1 MKKRLLAMVLL
12 LVMTLSACSLPFNKM
27 EGDNNKKEEGKE
39 TSKEEKNEVGEAG
52 LNALLGYD
60 AEKLLDVEEIKDF
73 EDIDIEANVK
83 PYDVK
88 DSSEV
93 YGFDPYDDPE
103 SIEKTVQEIKNSGY
117 FKVDYDVMKQPFG
130 IYENNQYLGRNSFVT
145 TDSVVHLYHII
156 YLGMME
162 DMEQNSLKQKL
173 MALSKNCLD
182 NALSDYKEA
191 KGEEK
196 DVLMRNAALFLC
208 AVDLL
213 EAEYD
218 GEVPSEVRDL
228 ADKELENIKAEGNAV
243 SNITGNEI
251 DYSQFKV
258 RGNYTKNENLK
269 KYFRVNM
276 LYSQELVKLENPDG
290 SINLDAVKQAMLIS
304 RAMLKDET
312 SFKLWQDIYKPI
324 SFLVENTEDTTP
336 IDIYKSISKV
346 TKENTVE
353 AILDEK
359 VINHVADMISQ
370 KEGPKIKPD
379 SGKVFAFLPQRA
391 VVDNTWLQNLIDT
404 SPQSKRPV
412 ASGVD
417 LMALLGNSLAER
429 LTLTNEDN
437 LKWEDFKDKY
447 EKTKAIVD
455 ARSDKEEK
463 ANIYRTWLWVLK
475 AFNEEY
481 GEGYPD
487 FMRNEKWKY
496 KDLNTALASWAQL
509 KHDTI
514 LYAKQYG
521 AEMGGSEPS
530 IIKHYVEPNVNL
542 YRRVKYLVE
551 KTMDVDEKYS
561 LLNNDQKA
569 RLKDFD
575 YMLDFFI
582 EVSIKELKD
591 ETTSDDDNDRLS
603 VIGGEMENIFIAF
616 NKDDVNNEY
625 EISAS
630 DRDTANIAD
639 IQRIGSNTVG
649 KPEGSFL
656 EVGSGSF
663 SFMKAIYRLDGKYFV
678 GTGPVMNYYEFYS
691 EDRLTNDDFKEML
704 SNFYM
709 PADEKK
715 GKEVYPFFEKQLY
728 SEIKSYY

>member
-12 LVMTLSACSLPFNKM
+12 LVMALSACSSPFNKM
-27 EGDNNKKEEGKE
+27 GGDDNKKEEGKE

-60 AEKLLDVEEIKDF
+60 AEKLLDVEEVKDF
-73 EDIDIEANVK
+73 EEIDVEANVK
-83 PYDVK
+83 PYDVPKESKMINGFVQDEYTQEYNAKMMKNLK
-88 DSSEV
+88 DN
-93 YGFDPYDDPE
+93 GFFIDY
-103 SIEKTVQEIKNSGY
+103 EKYQ
-117 FKVDYDVMKQPFG
+117 QPFS
-130 IYENNQYLGRNSFVT
+130 IYETNQYMGSNNFVT
-145 TDSVVHLYHII
+145 TDSIVHLYHII

-162 DMEQNSLKQKL
+162 DMEQNALKQKL

-191 KGEEK
+191 NGEEK

-213 EAEYD
+213 EANYD

-276 LYSQELVKLENPDG
+276 LYSQELVKLENPDKT
-290 SINLDAVKQAMLIS
+290 INLDAVKQAMLIS

-336 IDIYKSISKV
+336 IDIYKSISKL
-346 TKENTVE
+346 TKDNSVE
-353 AILDEK
+353 AILEK
-359 VINHVADMISQ
+359 NVVNAVADDIAN
-370 KEGPKIKPD
+370 KEDPKIKPD

-391 VVDNTWLQNLIDT
+391 VVDNTWLQNLVDT
-404 SPQSKRPV
+404 DPKSKRPV
-412 ASGVD
+412 VSGVD

-437 LKWEDFKDKY
+437 LKWDKFKEKY
-447 EKTKAIVD
+447 EETKAMVD
-455 ARSDKEEK
+455 ARTDKEEK

-475 AFNEEY
+475 AFNNEY

-487 FMRNEKWKY
+487 FMRSEKWQY

-514 LYAKQYG
+514 LYAKQFG
-521 AEMGGSEPS
+521 AECGGDEPTDLR
-530 IIKHYVEPNVNL
+530 HYVEPNVNL
-542 YRRVKYLVE
+542 YRRVKYLVGL
-551 KTMDVDEKYS
+551 TMDADEKYS
-561 LLNNDQKA
+561 LLNDEQKA

-575 YMLDFFI
+575 DMLEFLI
-582 EVSIKELKD
+582 KVSIEELKD
-591 ETTSDDDNDRLS
+591 ETTSDEDNERLK

-616 NKDDVNNEY
+616 NKDDSGEEF
-625 EISAS
+625 EIPPV
-630 DRDTANIAD
+630 DRDTANVAD
-639 IQRIGSNTVG
+639 IQRIGSNVVD

-656 EVGSGSF
+656 EVGSGRF
-663 SFMKAIYRLDGKYFV
+663 STIYVVYRLNGKYYL
-678 GTGPVMNYYEFYS
+678 GSGSVMNYYEFYS
-691 EDRLTNDDFKEML
+691 ENRLDNNEFKEML
-704 SNFYM
+704 PIYDM
-709 PADEKK
+709 EGEKDK
-715 GKEVYPFFEKQLY
+715 IEPFFKKELFTNKVGSLY
-728 SEIKSYY
+728 

>member
-12 LVMTLSACSLPFNKM
+12 LVMTLSACSSPFTKM
-27 EGDNNKKEEGKE
+27 GGDDNKKEEGKE
-39 TSKEEKNEVGEAG
+39 TSKEKNEVGEAG

-60 AEKLLDVEEIKDF
+60 AEKLLDVEEVKDF
-73 EDIDIEANVK
+73 EDIEIEANVK
-83 PYDVK
+83 PYDVQ
-88 DSSEV
+88 DPSEV
-93 YGFDPYDDPE
+93 YGFSPYDEPANVA
-103 SIEKTVQEIKNSGY
+103 KAVQRLKDSGY
-117 FKVDYDVMKQPFG
+117 FRINYNTFKQPFG
-130 IYENNQYLGRNSFVT
+130 IYEDNQYMGNNSFIT

-182 NALSDYKEA
+182 NALLDYKEA
-191 KGEEK
+191 KGDEK

-218 GEVPSEVRDL
+218 GEVPSEVRAL
-228 ADKELENIKAEGNAV
+228 ADDELKNIKAEGNAA
-243 SNITGNEI
+243 SNITGNDI

-269 KYFRVNM
+269 KYFKVNM
-276 LYSQELVKLENPDG
+276 LYSQELVRLENPDG
-290 SINLDAVKQAMLIS
+290 SINLDALKQAILIS
-304 RAMLKDET
+304 RHMLKDET

-324 SFLVENTEDTTP
+324 SFLVENTEDITP
-336 IDIYKSISKV
+336 IDIYTSISKV
-346 TKENTVE
+346 TKDNTID

-359 VINHVADMISQ
+359 VLSAVADDIANTDD
-370 KEGPKIKPD
+370 PKIKPD

-391 VVDNTWLQNLIDT
+391 VVDNTWLQNLVDT
-404 SPQSKRPV
+404 NRMSKRPV
-412 ASGVD
+412 VSGVD

-437 LKWEDFKDKY
+437 LKWDKFEEKY
-447 EKTKAIVD
+447 EETKAMVD
-455 ARSDKEEK
+455 ARTDKEEK

-475 AFNEEY
+475 AFNNEY

-487 FMRNEKWKY
+487 FMRSERWQY

-509 KHDTI
+509 KHDTV
-514 LYAKQYG
+514 LYAKQFG
-521 AEMGGSEPS
+521 AEMGGDEPT

-542 YRRVKYLVE
+542 YRRVKYLVGL
-551 KTMDVDEKYS
+551 TMDADEKYS

-575 YMLDFFI
+575 NMLEFLI
-582 EVSIKELKD
+582 KVSIEELKD
-591 ETTSDDDNDRLS
+591 ETTSDEDNDRLG

-616 NKDDVNNEY
+616 NKDDVNGEY
-625 EISAS
+625 EIRPSE
-630 DRDTANIAD
+630 RDTANIAD
-639 IQRIGSNTVG
+639 IQKIGSNDVD

-663 SFMKAIYRLDGKYFV
+663 SYMTAIYRLDGKYFV
-678 GTGPVMNYYEFYS
+678 GSGPVMNYYEFYS
-691 EDRLTNDDFKEML
+691 EDRLTNDDFKELL
-704 SNFYM
+704 SNFYS
-709 PADEKK
+709 AKSENRKQ
-715 GKEVYPFFEKQLY
+715 VHPFFENELY
-728 SEIKSYY
+728 DKIEFGY

>member
-12 LVMTLSACSLPFNKM
+12 LVMTLSACSSPFNNM
-27 EGDNNKKEEGKE
+27 GGEDNKKEEGKE
-39 TSKEEKNEVGEAG
+39 TSKEKNEVGEAG

-60 AEKLLDVEEIKDF
+60 AEKLLDVEEVKDF
-73 EDIDIEANVK
+73 EDIEVEANVK
-83 PYDVK
+83 PYDVQ
-88 DSSEV
+88 DPSEV
-93 YGFDPYDDPE
+93 YGFSPYDEPANVA
-103 SIEKTVQEIKNSGY
+103 KAVQRLKDSGY
-117 FKVDYDVMKQPFG
+117 FRINYNTFKQPFG
-130 IYENNQYLGRNSFVT
+130 IYEDNQYMGNNSFIT

-182 NALSDYKEA
+182 NALLDYKEA
-191 KGEEK
+191 KGDEK

-228 ADKELENIKAEGNAV
+228 ADDELKNIKAEGNAV
-243 SNITGNEI
+243 SNITGNDI

-269 KYFRVNM
+269 KYFKVNM

-290 SINLDAVKQAMLIS
+290 SINLDALKQAILIS
-304 RAMLKDET
+304 RHMLKDET

-324 SFLVENTEDTTP
+324 SFLVENTEDITP
-336 IDIYKSISKV
+336 IDIYTSISKV
-346 TKENTVE
+346 TKDNTID

-359 VINHVADMISQ
+359 VLSAVADDI
-370 KEGPKIKPD
+370 KNTDDPKIKPD

-391 VVDNTWLQNLIDT
+391 VVDNTWLQNLVDT
-404 SPQSKRPV
+404 NPQSKRPV
-412 ASGVD
+412 VSGVD

-437 LKWEDFKDKY
+437 LKWDKFEEKY
-447 EKTKAIVD
+447 EETKAMVD
-455 ARSDKEEK
+455 ARTDEEEK

-475 AFNEEY
+475 AFNNEY

-487 FMRNEKWKY
+487 FMRSERWQY
-496 KDLNTALASWAQL
+496 KDLNAALASWAQL
-509 KHDTI
+509 KHDTV
-514 LYAKQYG
+514 LYAKQFG
-521 AEMGGSEPS
+521 AEMGGDEPTV
-530 IIKHYVEPNVNL
+530 IKHYVEPNVNL
-542 YRRVKYLVE
+542 YRRVKYLVGL
-551 KTMDVDEKYS
+551 TMDADEKYS
-561 LLNNDQKA
+561 LLNKDQKA

-575 YMLDFFI
+575 DMLEFLI
-582 EVSIKELKD
+582 KVSIEELKD
-591 ETTSDDDNDRLS
+591 ETTSDEDNDRLG

-616 NKDDVNNEY
+616 NKDDVNGEY
-625 EISAS
+625 EIRPSE
-630 DRDTANIAD
+630 RDTANIAD
-639 IQRIGSNTVG
+639 IQKIGSNDVD

-663 SFMKAIYRLDGKYFV
+663 SYMTAIYRLDGKYFV
-678 GTGPVMNYYEFYS
+678 GSGPVMNYYEFYS
-691 EDRLTNDDFKEML
+691 EDRLTNDDFKELL
-704 SNFYM
+704 SNFYS
-709 PADEKK
+709 AKSENRKQ
-715 GKEVYPFFEKQLY
+715 VHPFFENELY
-728 SEIKSYY
+728 DKIEFGY

>member
-1 MKKRLLAMVLL
+1 MVLL
-12 LVMTLSACSLPFNKM
+12 LVMTLSACSLPFTKM
-27 EGDNNKKEEGKE
+27 GGDDNKKEEGKE
-39 TSKEEKNEVGEAG
+39 TSKEEKNEVDEAD

-60 AEKLLDVEEIKDF
+60 AEKLMNVEEIKDF

-93 YGFDPYDDPE
+93 YGFNPYDDPE

-162 DMEQNSLKQKL
+162 DMEQNALKQKL

-228 ADKELENIKAEGNAV
+228 ADKELENIKSEGNAV

-276 LYSQELVKLENPDG
+276 LYSQELVKLENPDKT
-290 SINLDAVKQAMLIS
+290 INLDAVKQAMLIS

-336 IDIYKSISKV
+336 IDIYKSVSKI
-346 TKENTVE
+346 TKDNSVE
-353 AILDEK
+353 AILEK
-359 VINHVADMISQ
+359 NVVNAVADDIAN
-370 KEGPKIKPD
+370 KEDPKIKPD

-391 VVDNTWLQNLIDT
+391 VVDNTWLQNLVDT
-404 SPQSKRPV
+404 DPKSKRPV
-412 ASGVD
+412 VSGVD

-437 LKWEDFKDKY
+437 LKWDKFKEKY
-447 EKTKAIVD
+447 EETKAMVD
-455 ARSDKEEK
+455 ARTDKEEK

-475 AFNEEY
+475 AFNNEY

-487 FMRNEKWKY
+487 FMRSEKWQY

-514 LYAKQYG
+514 LYAKQFG
-521 AEMGGSEPS
+521 AECGGDEPTDLR
-530 IIKHYVEPNVNL
+530 HYVEPNVNL
-542 YRRVKYLVE
+542 YRRVKYLVGL
-551 KTMDVDEKYS
+551 TMDADEKYS
-561 LLNNDQKA
+561 LLNYEQKA

-575 YMLDFFI
+575 DMLEFLI
-582 EVSIKELKD
+582 KVSIEELKD
-591 ETTSDDDNDRLS
+591 ETTSDEDNERLK

-616 NKDDVNNEY
+616 NKDDSGEEF
-625 EISAS
+625 EIPPV
-630 DRDTANIAD
+630 DRDTANVAD
-639 IQRIGSNTVG
+639 IQMIGSNVVD

-656 EVGSGSF
+656 EVGSGRF
-663 SFMKAIYRLDGKYFV
+663 SEIYVIYRLDGKYYLGSGSV
-678 GTGPVMNYYEFYS
+678 INYYEFYS
-691 EDRLTNDDFKEML
+691 DRRLNNDEFKEMIPIY
-704 SNFYM
+704 YM
-709 PADEKK
+709 EGEKDK
-715 GKEVYPFFEKQLY
+715 VEPFFKEELFTKKVDIIY
-728 SEIKSYY
+728 

>member
-12 LVMTLSACSLPFNKM
+12 LVMTLSACSLPFTKM
-27 EGDNNKKEEGKE
+27 GGDDNKKEEGKE

-60 AEKLLDVEEIKDF
+60 AEKLLDVEEVKDF

-182 NALSDYKEA
+182 NALLDYKEA
-191 KGEEK
+191 KGDEK

-213 EAEYD
+213 EANYD
-218 GEVPSEVRDL
+218 GEVPSEVRAL
-228 ADKELENIKAEGNAV
+228 ADDELKNIKSEGNAV
-243 SNITGNEI
+243 SNITGNDI

-269 KYFRVNM
+269 KYFKVNM

-290 SINLDAVKQAMLIS
+290 SINLDALKQAILIS
-304 RAMLKDET
+304 RHMLKDET

-324 SFLVENTEDTTP
+324 SFLVENTEDITP
-336 IDIYKSISKV
+336 IDLYKSISEV

-370 KEGPKIKPD
+370 KERPKIKPD

-391 VVDNTWLQNLIDT
+391 VVDNTWLQNLVDT
-404 SPQSKRPV
+404 DRVSKRPV

-437 LKWEDFKDKY
+437 LKWDKFEEKY
-447 EKTKAIVD
+447 EETKAMVD
-455 ARSDKEEK
+455 ARTDEEEK

-475 AFNEEY
+475 AFNNEY

-487 FMRNEKWKY
+487 FMRSEKWKY

-521 AEMGGSEPS
+521 AEMGGSEPI

-551 KTMDVDEKYS
+551 KTMDADEKYS

-575 YMLDFFI
+575 DMLDFFI

-591 ETTSDDDNDRLS
+591 ETTSDEDNDRLS

-625 EISAS
+625 EIRPS

-639 IQRIGSNTVG
+639 IQRIGSNSVG

-663 SFMKAIYRLDGKYFV
+663 SFIKAIYRLDGKYFI